1 MDPFVNAAMVLA
13 DPKGIKPDYSYFPFM
28 ATLNKI
34 AAGFE
39 GMALI
44 VCVILLVAAAILFG
58 ASKLTSS
65 PAAARSRVLLPVPLR
80 PMRAVSV
87 PGASVAQ
94 ASVSSVRLP

>member
-13 DPKGIKPDYSYFPFM
+13 DPNGIKPDYSYFPFM

-44 VCVILLVAAAILFG
+44 ICVILLVAAAILFG

-65 PAAARSRVLLPVPLR
+65 TTAARVTGTVFIVCIVLAAVIAGAGGLISWATGIPL
-80 PMRAVSV
+80 V
-87 PGASVAQ
+87 
-94 ASVSSVRLP
+94 

>member
-65 PAAARSRVLLPVPLR
+65 PAAARVTGTVFIVCIVLA
-80 PMRAVSV
+80 AVIA
-87 PGASVAQ
+87 G
-94 ASVSSVRLP
+94 R

>member
-13 DPKGIKPDYSYFPFM
+13 DPKGITPDYSYFPFM

-44 VCVILLVAAAILFG
+44 ICVILLVAAAILFG

-65 PAAARSRVLLPVPLR
+65 PAARVTGTVFIVCIVLAAVIAGAGGLISWATGIPL
-80 PMRAVSV
+80 V
-87 PGASVAQ
+87 
-94 ASVSSVRLP
+94 

>member
-13 DPKGIKPDYSYFPFM
+13 DPAGITPDYSYFPFM

-65 PAAARSRVLLPVPLR
+65 PAAARVTGTVFIVCIVLAAVIAGAGGLISWATGIPL
-80 PMRAVSV
+80 V
-87 PGASVAQ
+87 
-94 ASVSSVRLP
+94 